1 MQCNRCG
8 VTLPPGAT
16 TCPNCGN
23 PTPYNAS
30 SPGSYDPTIAAPS
43 PYGNAAP
50 SYGTPSPTDY
60 GSSPYGT
67 PPAQQPYGAPDP
79 YGAPPPYGAPQQ
91 APYGAPQQAPYGTP
105 QQAPYGAPQQPPYG
119 FPPQQQ
125 PPKRRSNVGLIIGI
139 VLLVLLLI
147 CAGGIFFIVRGVS
160 NVAQTA
166 THDLNATA
174 TAIVNSANDNGTT
187 PVATGASTPSQQTG
201 AAPSGSPVA
210 PTAAGIL
217 SNLQIASAVDSNYA
231 PTTVASTFKPGQKV
245 YATFLINTHGQKGY
259 AGVKW
264 YIDGTFGK
272 GSNLAID
279 PSFNHGYFAI
289 SYNVAAQGAVEI
301 YWCTQSSCSDEQL
314 AAFATFTVSNSGSTQ
329 PSAQSALAVRDVDRR
344 AS

>member
-8 VTLPPGAT
+8 VILSPGAL

-23 PTPYNAS
+23 PTPYNVS
-30 SPGSYDPTIAAPS
+30 SPGPSPYEPTVAAPP
-43 PYGNAAP
+43 PYGNATP
-50 SYGTPSPTDY
+50 PPPYGTPPTDY

-67 PPAQQPYGAPDP
+67 PPMQNP
-79 YGAPPPYGAPQQ
+79 YGAPPVQQPYGVPQQ
-91 APYGAPQQAPYGTP
+91 APYG
-105 QQAPYGAPQQPPYG
+105 
-119 FPPQQQ
+119 FPPPQQ

-160 NVAQTA
+160 NTAQTV
-166 THDLNATA
+166 TNNLYATA
-174 TAIVNSANDNGTT
+174 TAAANSASNTGAT
-187 PVATGASTPSQQTG
+187 PVASAAPTGASTPSQQTG
-201 AAPSGSPVA
+201 AAPSGKSVS

-217 SNLQIASAVDSNYA
+217 SNLQMASAIDSIYA
-231 PTTVASTFKPGQKV
+231 PTTVTSTFKPGQKV

-264 YIDGTFGK
+264 YIDGAFGK

-279 PSFNHGYFAI
+279 SSFNHGYFAI

-301 YWCTQSSCSDEQL
+301 YWCTQSNCSDQQL
-314 AAFATFTVSNSGSTQ
+314 AGFATFTISNTASTQ
-329 PSAQSALAVRDVDRR
+329 PSAQSALAVRDMNRR
-344 AS
+344 TS

>member
-1 MQCNRCG
+1 MQCTRCG

-23 PTPYNAS
+23 PTPYNVS
-30 SPGSYDPTIAAPS
+30 NPGPSPYDPTVAAPP

-50 SYGTPSPTDY
+50 SYGTPPPTDY
-60 GSSPYGT
+60 GSSPYST
-67 PPAQQPYGAPDP
+67 PPPQNPYGTPDP
-79 YGAPPPYGAPQQ
+79 YGTPAQQNPYGTPPMQQPYGAPQQ
-91 APYGAPQQAPYGTP
+91 APYG
-105 QQAPYGAPQQPPYG
+105 
-119 FPPQQQ
+119 FPPPQQ

-147 CAGGIFFIVRGVS
+147 CAGGIFFIVRGV
-160 NVAQTA
+160 NGVAQNTLQS
-166 THDLNATA
+166 LNATA
-174 TAIVNSANDNGTT
+174 TANAANQGDNNGIT
-187 PVATGASTPSQQTG
+187 PVASSAPTGASTPGTQTG

-217 SNLQIASAVDSNYA
+217 SNLQIASAVNSDYV
-231 PTTVASTFKPGQKV
+231 PTTLTKTFKPQQKV

-301 YWCTQSSCSDEQL
+301 YWCTQSNCSDEQL
-314 AAFATFTVSNSGSTQ
+314 AGFATFTVSNSASTQ
-329 PSAQSALAVRDVDRR
+329 PAAQSTLAVRDMDRR
-344 AS
+344 VG

>member
-23 PTPYNAS
+23 PTPYNVS
-30 SPGSYDPTIAAPS
+30 NPGPSPYDPTVAAPS

-50 SYGTPSPTDY
+50 PYGTPPTDY
-60 GSSPYGT
+60 GSSGYGT
-67 PPAQQPYGAPDP
+67 PPAPQPYGAPDP
-79 YGAPPPYGAPQQ
+79 YGTPPGQQPYGA
-91 APYGAPQQAPYGTP
+91 P

-119 FPPQQQ
+119 FPPAQQ

-147 CAGGIFFIVRGVS
+147 CAGGIFFIARGVS

-166 THDLNATA
+166 TQSLNATA
-174 TAIVNSANDNGTT
+174 TAFANNNGTT
-187 PVATGASTPSQQTG
+187 PVTSAVPTGASTPSQQNG
-201 AAPSGSPVA
+201 AAPSGSAVA
-210 PTAAGIL
+210 STASGIL
-217 SNLQIASAVDSNYA
+217 SNLQIASAVDSNYT
-231 PTTVASTFKPGQKV
+231 PTTVTSTFKPGQKV

-279 PSFNHGYFAI
+279 PTFNHGYFAI
-289 SYNVAAQGAVEI
+289 SYNVAARGAVEI
-301 YWCTQSSCSDEQL
+301 YWCTQSNCSDEQL
-314 AAFATFTVSNSGSTQ
+314 AAFAPFTVSNTASTQ
-329 PSAQSALAVRDVDRR
+329 PSASAQSALAMRDMDRR
-344 AS
+344 TS

>member
-8 VTLPPGAT
+8 ATLPPGAT

-23 PTPYNAS
+23 PTPYNVS
-30 SPGSYDPTIAAPS
+30 SPGPSPYEPTVAAPS
-43 PYGNAAP
+43 PYGNAVP
-50 SYGTPSPTDY
+50 PYGTPPTDY

-67 PPAQQPYGAPDP
+67 PPGQQPYGAPDP
-79 YGAPPPYGAPQQ
+79 YGTPASQNPYGAPPIQQPYGAPQQ
-91 APYGAPQQAPYGTP
+91 APYGAPQQA
-105 QQAPYGAPQQPPYG
+105 PYG

-147 CAGGIFFIVRGVS
+147 CAGSIFFIVRGV
-160 NVAQTA
+160 NNAAQTV
-166 THDLNATA
+166 TQSFSATA
-174 TAIVNSANDNGTT
+174 TAIANSANDNGTT

-210 PTAAGIL
+210 PTASGIL

-231 PTTVASTFKPGQKV
+231 PTTVMSTFKPGQKV

-279 PSFNHGYFAI
+279 PTFNHGYFAI
-289 SYNVAAQGAVEI
+289 SYNVAARGAVEI
-301 YWCTQSSCSDEQL
+301 YWCTQSNCSDEQL
-314 AAFATFTVSNSGSTQ
+314 AAFATFTVSNTASTQ
-329 PSAQSALAVRDVDRR
+329 PAAQSPLAVRDMDRR
-344 AS
+344 TS